1 MIMFCLFHSAVK
13 MEEEKAQKSEIITN
27 PSPGDVATTTNQN
40 SDEHQLQ
47 ESDGSNDMRKFKSDS
62 LDGNVQN
69 DSIRSDRKLNS
80 DLDQG
85 QDKGQGHSESEWSDT
100 EDHWSDFGDDNV
112 DTTQAISDEIE
123 QELAKMRVT
132 GNVSGVSSDVADIAE
147 PYIHS
152 VNEDYVNKGKALKLS
167 TRRDSNDSSSG
178 KHKNSS
184 AVVGDSVVSDRVI
197 QARDLNMKRA
207 SPRGKPTPAATK
219 KSGDILGA
227 EFDIKSLDI
236 KAAPKGEDP
245 FDFFADMA
253 PKIEPKNVDMF
264 SDKTPDGSTQQEP
277 HPSRPDF
284 GVVTSEVGDRCF
296 ISRFSDSCHCL

>member
-1 MIMFCLFHSAVK
+1 MFCLFHSAVK
-13 MEEEKAQKSEIITN
+13 MEEEKAQTSEIITN

-47 ESDGSNDMRKFKSDS
+47 ESDGSYDMSKFKSDS

-69 DSIRSDRKLNS
+69 DLTSSDRKLSS
-80 DLDQG
+80 DMDQG
-85 QDKGQGHSESEWSDT
+85 QDKGQGNSEGEWSDT

-132 GNVSGVSSDVADIAE
+132 GNVSGVSSDVADSAE

-152 VNEDYVNKGKALKLS
+152 VNEDYVNKGKAFKLS

-184 AVVGDSVVSDRVI
+184 AVVGDSGVSDRVI
-197 QARDLNMKRA
+197 QNRGLNMKQA
-207 SPRGKPTPAATK
+207 SPRGKPTTAAAAK

-253 PKIEPKNVDMF
+253 PKIEPKKVDMF

-277 HPSRPDF
+277 QPSRPDF
-284 GVVTSEVGDRCF
+284 GVVTSEVGDGCF
-296 ISRFSDSCHCL
+296 ISCFSGFK

>member
-1 MIMFCLFHSAVK
+1 MIMLYLFHSAMK
-13 MEEEKAQKSEIITN
+13 LEEEKAQTSEIITN
-27 PSPGDVATTTNQN
+27 PSPGDLATTTNQT

-47 ESDGSNDMRKFKSDS
+47 ESDGSNDMRKYKSDS
-62 LDGNVQN
+62 LNGNVQN
-69 DSIRSDRKLNS
+69 DSTRSDRKLNS

-132 GNVSGVSSDVADIAE
+132 DNSGVSSHVADSVE
-147 PYIHS
+147 PNIHS

-167 TRRDSNDSSSG
+167 TRRDSNDSNSG
-178 KHKNSS
+178 KNKNSS
-184 AVVGDSVVSDRVI
+184 ALVGDSGVSDRVI
-197 QARDLNMKRA
+197 QNRGLNMKQA

-264 SDKTPDGSTQQEP
+264 SDKTPDGSTQQQP
-277 HPSRPDF
+277 QPSRPDF
-284 GVVTSEVGDRCF
+284 GVVTSEVGDGCF
-296 ISRFSDSCHCL
+296 ISRFW